1 MTGSNSMQSHRGRP
15 KTETGKG
22 AVVHPHIGGME
33 TLGPRPVGG
42 VTMKH
47 KEGSAE
53 KRHNAGKDAAHKA
66 LGFGKGPK
74 LHKGVGGL
82 KK

>member
-1 MTGSNSMQSHRGRP
+1 MTGVNQMQTHRGRA
-15 KTETGKG
+15 KKETSKG

-47 KEGSAE
+47 KEGSTG
-53 KRHNAGKDAAHKA
+53 KRDNAGHKAGHEA
-66 LGFGKGPK
+66 LGFGGGKK